1 MVIAS
6 KEEVKS
12 WNYEFEIHEIEV
24 ILKTMKLDKVTKGMS
39 PDREEKPDGLSP
51 RKCQGEEFG
60 KKVKEPAK
68 QTEKEQTLTRRSNE
82 ETVI

>member
-1 MVIAS
+1 MIEK
-6 KEEVKS
+6 KE
-12 WNYEFEIHEIEV
+12 
-24 ILKTMKLDKVTKGMS
+24 
-39 PDREEKPDGLSP
+39 PQGLSP

-82 ETVI
+82 EPVI